1 MDPMPKY
8 EQRTIEHFFQE
19 EGVEDAD
26 MKARLLPKLTHV
38 IYGYNQ
44 SVIKYEAE
52 TDAYRKTQIERE
64 IEEIHDKIKRE
75 IQNEKEGKSSEF
87 SS

>member
-1 MDPMPKY
+1 MPAY

-26 MKARLLPKLTHV
+26 MKARLLSKLTHI

-44 SVIKYEAE
+44 SVIKYTEE
-52 TDAYRKTQIERE
+52 QDEYRKGQLERE
-64 IEEIHDKIKRE
+64 IKEIHDKIKRIIKDE
-75 IQNEKEGKSSEF
+75 MGGKETEF
-87 SS
+87 AP